1 MTPVEGKANAELIKI
16 FSENFK
22 TPKTNI
28 KIKSSI
34 ASRQKNSRN
43 CCTLNT
49 HYSFKIKYF
58 SYTVNIL
65 I

>member
-1 MTPVEGKANAELIKI
+1 M